1 MKILIVTQYYY
12 PERFSTTDIAESFV
26 KLGHDVTVLTAKPN
40 YGFDH
45 IPSEYKKIKYEEINR
60 VKVHRVNI
68 HERGKNA
75 ISLSLNYLS
84 FHRNAKRYVKK
95 LKEKFD
101 VVLAVS
107 LSPVIS
113 VSPAL
118 LYSKIHKVPCVLYCE
133 DIWPESVV
141 SAKAIK
147 KNSIAYK
154 ILYKWS
160 KSIYQRC
167 DEIIISS
174 PSFKDYFVKEL
185 NVADKKFPIVYQPVL
200 SSKGE
205 EKPVE
210 YNNKHNIVYAGNIG
224 EVQNVDLLVKAMK
237 FVKTSDV
244 KLHLLGVGSNLEH
257 IKKLIVN
264 DNLHNVVAYEGSYP
278 IEKAESYF
286 KNADALVVTLKDD
299 GYVGKTI
306 PNKAIQYLRYA
317 RPILGVLNG
326 DGRDLLSEAKGS
338 VFASQD
344 PESIAE
350 AIDSLCKLSKA
361 NQSKMGENN
370 LKFYKSKLESSKSI
384 KELLS
389 LLEKVSK

>member
-1 MKILIVTQYYY
+1 M
-12 PERFSTTDIAESFV
+12 
-26 KLGHDVTVLTAKPN
+26 
-40 YGFDH
+40 
-45 IPSEYKKIKYEEINR
+45 
-60 VKVHRVNI
+60 
-68 HERGKNA
+68 
-75 ISLSLNYLS
+75 
-84 FHRNAKRYVKK
+84 
-95 LKEKFD
+95 
-101 VVLAVS
+101 
-107 LSPVIS
+107 
-113 VSPAL
+113 
-118 LYSKIHKVPCVLYCE
+118 
-133 DIWPESVV
+133 
-141 SAKAIK
+141 
-147 KNSIAYK
+147 
-154 ILYKWS
+154 
-160 KSIYQRC
+160 
-167 DEIIISS
+167 
-174 PSFKDYFVKEL
+174 KEL
-185 NVADKKFPIVYQPVL
+185 NITGKKFPVVYQPVL

-257 IKKLIVN
+257 IKKLIVD

-350 AIDSLCKLSKA
+350 AIDSLCSLSKA